1 MSPRAIRATG
11 ALQHA
16 CVLAV
21 PIDNALILKAAANS
35 NIVAVGTI
43 PKDALIIDNILDVG
57 LAFDDT
63 GALTAELGDGTD
75 PDRFAATPVSLKSVA
90 VTAPGRVIGTS
101 EADGVPSV
109 YGETTEVSLTIAG
122 VNSDG
127 EIGRATWYL
136 TYLRPDAAHGV
147 S

>member
-1 MSPRAIRATG
+1 MSREIRATG

-43 PKDALIIDNILDVG
+43 PKDALIIGNVLDVAV
-57 LAFDDT
+57 AFDDT
-63 GALTAELGDGTD
+63 GALTGELGDGTD
-75 PDRFAATPVSLKSVA
+75 PDRFAATPVDLKTVG
-90 VTAPGRVIGTS
+90 VTQPGYVIATTDP
-101 EADGVPSV
+101 DGYNTV
-109 YGETTEVSLTIAG
+109 YGVTTEVSLTIAG

-127 EIGRATWYL
+127 EIGRATWYI

>member
-1 MSPRAIRATG
+1 MARAIRATG
-11 ALQHA
+11 ALTQE
-16 CVLAV
+16 CVLAI
-21 PIDNALILKAAANS
+21 PIDNKLILKAAANS
-35 NIVAVGTI
+35 NIVAVATI
-43 PKDALIIDNILDVG
+43 PKDALIIGNVLDVAI
-57 LAFDDT
+57 AFDDT
-63 GALTAELGDGTD
+63 GALTGELGDGTD

-101 EADGVPSV
+101 EADGVNTV
-109 YGETTEVSLTIAG
+109 YGVTTEVSLTIAG

-136 TYLRPDAAHGV
+136 TYLRPDSAHGV